1 MARDDARRAP
11 QLFGEHRARH
21 QMRPGRAAEGD
32 DLVGAFALLRRE
44 AVGGPEAEARLAPPA
59 VAPFFEEPRE
69 FERRQLLAALTEQ
82 DRAAVPR
89 RAGSSEKR
97 RVGTRGVST

>member
-21 QMRPGRAAEGD
+21 QVRPGRAAEGD
-32 DLVGAFALLRRE
+32 DLVGALALLGCE
-44 AVGGPEAEARLAPPA
+44 TVGGAEAETRLAHPA

-69 FERRQLLAALTEQ
+69 FECGNLLAALAAQ
-82 DRAAVPR
+82 DRAAIIRCGGLVPPVS
-89 RAGSSEKR
+89 GSA
-97 RVGTRGVST
+97 